1 MLRRRPAGLLVLALL
16 ASVSLVAAT
25 PVLNPRVTR
34 SAQPH
39 GFVPSDCNESVAVA
53 SMPRV
58 DVAQIP
64 MPQFA
69 ALDLAAP
76 PTGDLRTTLRDTQDA
91 LRRNDRPAFD
101 AGLARAKALVAS
113 YPAGAERRG
122 AEELV
127 RTYEDAA
134 SVWDAQFNAP
144 FFDQSSPVYARLSA
158 YPGWNDAVRRSV
170 LMDDRDRTFYPAGES
185 RTFLTNI
192 AADRLGR
199 LGIRA
204 RETLRPRT
212 ESSPRVTAPTTTSKT
227 TPKTTSKTTP
237 KTTPKTTKTTSAR
250 PASRRRTAP
259 VSPDPPA
266 RRTPRVAA
274 TPAPVAPPPAA
285 TKAAAP
291 PAAGGSSTTTVA
303 PATTPTTTVA
313 TETAATVTTA
323 TEPVVATDT
332 GVTTD
337 TTLTTVATDTTIT
350 TDTTA
355 TTVTE
360 AAPEPTQQTRSV
372 VLPVILILI
381 GLGVLIVL
389 FRASK

>member
-1 MLRRRPAGLLVLALL
+1 MMLRGRPAGLFVLALL
-16 ASVSLVAAT
+16 ASGSLVAAT

-34 SAQPH
+34 SMQAH
-39 GFVPSDCNESVAVA
+39 GFVPSDCNESIALA

-64 MPQFA
+64 APQFA
-69 ALDLAAP
+69 TLDLVAP
-76 PTGDLRTTLRDTQDA
+76 PAGDLRSTLRDTQDA
-91 LRRNDRPAFD
+91 LRRNDRPTFD
-101 AGLARAKALVAS
+101 ARLARAKSLVAS

-144 FFDQSSPVYARLSA
+144 FFDQNAPVYTRLSG
-158 YPGWNDAVRRSV
+158 YPGWSDAVRRGV
-170 LMDDRDRTFYPAGES
+170 LMDDRDRTFYPAAES
-185 RTFLTNI
+185 RTFLTSI

-199 LGIRA
+199 LGIRP

-212 ESSPRVTAPTTTSKT
+212 ETQ
-227 TPKTTSKTTP
+227 
-237 KTTPKTTKTTSAR
+237 TTKTPKKTSAR
-250 PASRRRTAP
+250 PASRRRRSAP

-274 TPAPVAPPPAA
+274 TPAPVAPPPVSK
-285 TKAAAP
+285 KAAAP
-291 PAAGGSSTTTVA
+291 PAAGGSSAVVARPVTPAATTTIATATEPTVATTTVST
-303 PATTPTTTVA
+303 ATEPTVATTTVA
-313 TETAATVTTA
+313 TA
-323 TEPVVATDT
+323 TEPA
-332 GVTTD
+332 VTT
-337 TTLTTVATDTTIT
+337 
-350 TDTTA
+350 

-360 AAPEPTQQTRSV
+360 AAPEVPQQTRSV
-372 VLPVILILI
+372 ILPTILILI